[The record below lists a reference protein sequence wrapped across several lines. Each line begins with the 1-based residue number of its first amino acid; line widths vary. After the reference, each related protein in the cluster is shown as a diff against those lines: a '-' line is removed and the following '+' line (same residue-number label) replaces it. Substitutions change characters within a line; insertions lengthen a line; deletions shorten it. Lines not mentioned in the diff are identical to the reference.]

1 MHVISVKKLRLFWE
15 THPDAEQALRAWYA
29 VAKHARWRTPADIK
43 VGFRSA
49 SFVGNSR
56 VIFNIKGNVYR
67 LVVIVEYQRDVVFV
81 RFVGTHQ
88 EYDRIDPETV

>member
-1 MHVISVKKLRLFWE
+1 MHVISIKKLRLFWE
-15 THPDAEQALRAWYA
+15 THPDAEQALRAWYT

-43 VGFRSA
+43 TDYRSA
-49 SFVGNSR
+49 SFIGNSR

-67 LVVIVEYQRDVVFV
+67 LIVIVEYQHDVVFV